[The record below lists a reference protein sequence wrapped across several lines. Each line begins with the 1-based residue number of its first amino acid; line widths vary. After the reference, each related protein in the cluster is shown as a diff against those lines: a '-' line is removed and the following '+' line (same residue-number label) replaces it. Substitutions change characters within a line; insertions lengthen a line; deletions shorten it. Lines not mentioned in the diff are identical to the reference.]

1 MGLSARMIQTSSPRC
16 PMESNGITLAQL
28 LPLLAVLFSISLVVF
43 GNTGGFYNT
52 DSYDG
57 NGTAH

>member
-1 MGLSARMIQTSSPRC
+1 MKTGSMQ
-16 PMESNGITLAQL
+16 SNGITLAQL

>member
-1 MGLSARMIQTSSPRC
+1 
-16 PMESNGITLAQL
+16 MESNGITLAQL

-52 DSYDG
+52 YSYDG